1 MNILWVSLI
10 IGLVGIGLTFLF
22 KIKFIMIG
30 VSLLWFVPI
39 IEVDNMFIKVVS
51 AIMFIATIYYTL
63 YSEKNEGLE

>member
-63 YSEKNEGLE
+63 YSEKNEGFE

>member
-1 MNILWVSLI
+1 
-10 IGLVGIGLTFLF
+10 
-22 KIKFIMIG
+22 MIG

-63 YSEKNEGLE
+63 YSEKNEGFE